1 MKGSITKN
9 NKKLL
14 NKFIVFA
21 FWIGVWQLVYL
32 MLNNELYVPAP
43 ISVLKTLSVLIFKL
57 EFWQSV
63 YASIARTLI
72 GIMIS
77 IVLGIAFGVICS
89 VNKFMYDL
97 INPLVIVIKTTPIMS
112 FIIIALVWFSS
123 NNVNV
128 FICFLMCFPL
138 IWTNVIEGIKNV
150 DESILSMAK
159 LYKVK
164 KHIVFNKIYVPCVL
178 PYFSAACISSIGLGW
193 KASIAAEVLSNPKH
207 SIGGQLYNAKL
218 YIDSSELFAWTF
230 VVIVISIVFE
240 SIFKL
245 AFKDKFKLK
254 SRE

>member
-9 NKKLL
+9 NKRLL

-32 MLNNELYVPAP
+32 LINNELYVPAP
-43 ISVLKTLSVLIFKL
+43 ISVLKTLSVLICKL
-57 EFWQSV
+57 DFWQSV

-72 GIMIS
+72 GIIIS
-77 IVLGIAFGVICS
+77 ILLGIVFGAICS
-89 VNKFMYDL
+89 VSKFMYDL

-123 NNVNV
+123 NNVNI

-150 DESILSMAK
+150 DESILGMAK

-164 KHIVFNKIYVPCVL
+164 RLVVFNKIYVPCVL

-218 YIDSSELFAWTF
+218 YMDSSELFAWTF
-230 VVIVISIVFE
+230 VVIVISIIFE
-240 SIFKL
+240 SLFKR
-245 AFKDKFKLK
+245 AFENRFKY
-254 SRE
+254 